1 MSNIVVQKF
10 GGTSLAD
17 TDRFKAVAQIIK
29 ETSKKGKKVVAVVSA
44 MAGETQRLI
53 DLAKEVQEIPDP
65 LSLIHI

>member
-29 ETSKKGKKVVAVVSA
+29 ETSKSLKNTIKENLKK
-44 MAGETQRLI
+44 
-53 DLAKEVQEIPDP
+53 
-65 LSLIHI
+65 